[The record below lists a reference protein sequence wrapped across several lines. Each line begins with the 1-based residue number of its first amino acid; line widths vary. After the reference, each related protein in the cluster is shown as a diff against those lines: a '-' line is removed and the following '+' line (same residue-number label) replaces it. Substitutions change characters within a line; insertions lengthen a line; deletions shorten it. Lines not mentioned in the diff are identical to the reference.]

1 MKEFLTGCR
10 RGDGDN
16 EDDYDNDNEDYAQPA
31 VCITTKGSIFTA
43 AVFMIENHMHRVW
56 VVAPS
61 DYSGMDG
68 YGVGCVSLT
77 DILTTIA
84 LFTSPTSSPKLG
96 GNHNHHHNHQHNHNQ
111 HDHNQNQNEDNNHQH
126 HHHLLQL
133 QNNNNNNNE
142 NNTNQEEQV
151 SS

>member
-84 LFTSPTSSPKLG
+84 LFTSPTSSPKSG
-96 GNHNHHHNHQHNHNQ
+96 GNHNHNHHQHNHQHN
-111 HDHNQNQNEDNNHQH
+111 HNQNQNEDNNHQH

-133 QNNNNNNNE
+133 QKNNNNNNE
-142 NNTNQEEQV
+142 NNNQEEQV